1 MKNKGP
7 MGAPED
13 EVPEEITGNLFQ
25 LNKELISTLNVT
37 VLKKVV
43 AKIELEMKSNKNKL
57 EVLLIALL
65 YNFTISISY

>member
-13 EVPEEITGNLFQ
+13 EVPEEISENFFQ
-25 LNKELISTLNVT
+25 LNKEPIFTLNVT

-43 AKIELEMKSNKNKL
+43 ARIELEMKYNKDKL
-57 EVLLIALL
+57 EVC
-65 YNFTISISY
+65 YH